1 MGSGAKEN
9 AGATAG
15 DSTGEY
21 QPQIHGFCLKKVQ
34 SDTRIKGKPIKRRAL
49 NKIKPRLSWSMFHKS
64 VQEEETEGLL
74 VSPCSFRLGFPIILR
89 FGMHLLNF
97 SLVPLPKKPHLL
109 RQCVQR
115 TKGANYDILI
125 RRTEGEDTEDYALWP
140 HQKKRKRKKFRTLNI
155 GSFFFL
161 SFFFFFIS

>member
-1 MGSGAKEN
+1 VKDPREVDEKILELFQIRRKKEVMVLPLFQ
-9 AGATAG
+9 
-15 DSTGEY
+15 DKKEESDLL
-21 QPQIHGFCLKKVQ
+21 FLK
-34 SDTRIKGKPIKRRAL
+34 D
-49 NKIKPRLSWSMFHKS
+49 
-64 VQEEETEGLL
+64 
-74 VSPCSFRLGFPIILR
+74 SPCSFRLGFPIILR

-161 SFFFFFIS
+161 SF